1 MIKAAV
7 FFADGFED
15 VEALSPVDYMRRAGI
30 EVLTVGVKGTSFNNT
45 MIVTSS
51 HKVPMI
57 MDTTLT
63 DFLAQYGDEL
73 PDCVCC
79 PGGSV
84 GAENL
89 SQNTQLLAYLEKCN
103 KAGKLVSAIC
113 ASPAVVLGKTDI
125 LKNKKWTCY
134 PDMQDNAKPEYLSGY
149 SNQVFI
155 TDENLVTSRGPG
167 ASEQFAMELVRILAG
182 QQVYDRIHTGAQQ
195 R

>member
-1 MIKAAV
+1 MKAAV

-15 VEALSPVDYMRRAGI
+15 IEALSPVDYMRRAGI
-30 EVLTVGVKGTSFNNT
+30 EVVTVGVKGVPYNNT

-57 MDTTLT
+57 MDITLT
-63 DFLAQYGDEL
+63 DFLAQYGDAL

-84 GAENL
+84 GADNL
-89 SQNTQLLAYLEKCN
+89 SENTQLLAYLEKCN

-125 LKNKKWTCY
+125 LKNKKWSFGGIDSTVLRIIKMRSVY
-134 PDMQDNAKPEYLSGY
+134 YQIPQLYDVRLF
-149 SNQVFI
+149 SNL
-155 TDENLVTSRGPG
+155 E
-167 ASEQFAMELVRILAG
+167 
-182 QQVYDRIHTGAQQ
+182 
-195 R
+195 

>member
-1 MIKAAV
+1 MKTAAV

-15 VEALSPVDYMRRAGI
+15 IEALSPVDYMRRAEI
-30 EVLTVGVKGTSFNNT
+30 NVITVGVKGKPFNDT

-57 MDTTLT
+57 MDMSL
-63 DFLAQYGDEL
+63 DAFLAEYSDNL

-79 PGGSV
+79 PGGGL
-84 GAENL
+84 GAQNL
-89 SQNTQLLAYLEKCN
+89 SQNQGLLAYLEKCN

-125 LKNKKWTCY
+125 LEGKKWTCY

-155 TDENLVTSRGPG
+155 TDGNLVTSRGPG

-182 QQVYDRIHTGAQQ
+182 QAVHDKIHAGAQQ

>member
-1 MIKAAV
+1 MKAAV

-30 EVLTVGVKGTSFNNT
+30 EVVTVGVKGMPYKDT

-57 MDTTLT
+57 MDMTLN
-63 DFLAQYGDEL
+63 DFLVKFKDEL

-84 GAENL
+84 GAQNL
-89 SQNTQLLAYLEKCN
+89 SENTQLLEYLEKCSN
-103 KAGKLVSAIC
+103 AGKLVSAIC

-125 LKNKKWTCY
+125 LKGKKWTCY
-134 PDMQDNAKPEYLSGY
+134 PQMQDNAKAEYLGGY

-155 TDENLVTSRGPG
+155 TDGNLVTSRGPG

-182 QQVYDRIHTGAQQ
+182 QETYDRIHAGAQQ

>member
-1 MIKAAV
+1 MKAAV

-15 VEALSPVDYMRRAGI
+15 IEALSPVDYMRRAGI
-30 EVLTVGVKGTSFNNT
+30 EVITVGVKGTPFNKS

-57 MDTTLT
+57 MDMSLS
-63 DFLAQYGDEL
+63 DFLKEFGDQL
-73 PDCVCC
+73 VDCVCC

-84 GAENL
+84 GADNL
-89 SQNTQLLAYLEKCN
+89 SENEELLAYLEKCN
-103 KAGKLVSAIC
+103 KVGKLVSAIC

-125 LKNKKWTCY
+125 LKGKKWTCY
-134 PDMQDNAKPEYLSGY
+134 PGMQDNAKAEYLDGY
-149 SNQVFI
+149 SNEVFI
-155 TDENLVTSRGPG
+155 TDGNLVTSRGPG

-182 QQVYDRIHTGAQQ
+182 QEVYNRIHEGSQQ

>member
-1 MIKAAV
+1 MKAAV
-7 FFADGFED
+7 FFADGFEEI
-15 VEALSPVDYMRRAGI
+15 EALSPVDYMRRAGV
-30 EVLTVGVKGTSFNNT
+30 EVVTVGVKGTPFNKT

-57 MDTTLT
+57 MDMTLS
-63 DFLAQYGDEL
+63 DFLKEFAQEL

-84 GAENL
+84 GAQNL
-89 SQNTQLLAYLEKCN
+89 SENAELLAYLEKCN

-125 LKNKKWTCY
+125 LAGKKWTCY
-134 PDMQDNAKPEYLSGY
+134 PEMQDNAKAEYLGGY

-155 TDENLVTSRGPG
+155 TDGNLVTSRGPG

-182 QQVYDRIHTGAQQ
+182 QEVYNRVHDGSQQ

>member
-1 MIKAAV
+1 MLKAAV

-30 EVLTVGVKGTSFNNT
+30 EVVTVGVKGSPFNNT

-63 DFLAQYGDEL
+63 DFLAQYTDDL

-84 GAENL
+84 GAQNL
-89 SQNTQLLAYLEKCN
+89 SQNSQLLAYLEKCN

-125 LKNKKWTCY
+125 LKDKKWTCY
-134 PDMQDNAKPEYLSGY
+134 PEMQDNAKPEYLSGY

-155 TDENLVTSRGPG
+155 TDGNLVTSRGPG

-182 QQVYDRIHTGAQQ
+182 QEVYDRIHAGAQQ

>member
-30 EVLTVGVKGTSFNNT
+30 EVVTVGVKGVPFNKT

-57 MDTTLT
+57 MDMTLA
-63 DFLAQYGDEL
+63 DFLAQFGEEL

-84 GAENL
+84 GAQNL
-89 SQNTQLLAYLEKCN
+89 SENEQLLAYLEKCN
-103 KAGKLVSAIC
+103 AAGKLVSAIC
-113 ASPAVVLGKTDI
+113 ASPAVVLGKTDV
-125 LKNKKWTCY
+125 LKGKKWTCY
-134 PDMQDNAKPEYLSGY
+134 PEMQDNAKPEYLDGY

-155 TDENLVTSRGPG
+155 TDGNLVTSRGPG

-182 QQVYDRIHTGAQQ
+182 QETYDRIHAGAQQ

>member
-1 MIKAAV
+1 MKAAV

-15 VEALSPVDYMRRAGI
+15 IEALSPVDYMRRADI
-30 EVLTVGVKGTSFNNT
+30 EVITVGVKGIPFNDT

-57 MDTTLT
+57 MDMSL
-63 DFLAQYGDEL
+63 DAFLAEYGENL

-79 PGGSV
+79 PGGGL
-84 GAENL
+84 GAQNL
-89 SQNTQLLAYLEKCN
+89 SKNENLLAYLEKCN
-103 KAGKLVSAIC
+103 AAGKLVSAIC

-125 LKNKKWTCY
+125 LKGKKWTCY
-134 PDMQDNAKPEYLSGY
+134 PDMQDNAKAEYLGGY

-155 TDENLVTSRGPG
+155 TDGNLVTSRGPG

-182 QQVYDRIHTGAQQ
+182 QEVHDRIHAGAQQ

>member
-15 VEALSPVDYMRRAGI
+15 IEALSPVDYMRRAGI
-30 EVLTVGVKGTSFNNT
+30 EVITVGVKGVPFNDT

-57 MDTTLT
+57 MDTTLQ
-63 DFLAQYGDEL
+63 DFLKEYNDTL
-73 PDCVCC
+73 PDCIVC
-79 PGGSV
+79 PGGGL
-84 GAENL
+84 GAQNL
-89 SQNTQLLAYLEKCN
+89 SENDALLTYIEKCFES
-103 KAGKLVSAIC
+103 GKLVSAIC
-113 ASPAVVLGKTDI
+113 ASPAVVLGKTNI
-125 LKNKKWTCY
+125 LKDKKWTCY
-134 PDMQDNAKPEYLSGY
+134 PGMQDNARPEYQGNY

-155 TDENLVTSRGPG
+155 TDGTLVTGRGPG

-182 QQVYDRIHTGAQQ
+182 QETYEKIHTGSCQ

>member
-30 EVLTVGVKGTSFNNT
+30 EVVTVGVKGVPFNKT

-51 HKVPMI
+51 HKVPLI
-57 MDTTLT
+57 MDMTLS
-63 DFLAQYGDEL
+63 DFFAEYGDNL

-84 GAENL
+84 GAQNL
-89 SQNTQLLAYLEKCN
+89 SENEQLLAYLEKCN
-103 KAGKLVSAIC
+103 VAGKLVSAIC

-125 LKNKKWTCY
+125 LKGKKWTCY
-134 PDMQDNAKPEYLSGY
+134 PEMQDNAKAEYLAGY

-155 TDENLVTSRGPG
+155 TDGNIVTSRGPG

-182 QQVYDRIHTGAQQ
+182 QEVYDRIHAGAQQ